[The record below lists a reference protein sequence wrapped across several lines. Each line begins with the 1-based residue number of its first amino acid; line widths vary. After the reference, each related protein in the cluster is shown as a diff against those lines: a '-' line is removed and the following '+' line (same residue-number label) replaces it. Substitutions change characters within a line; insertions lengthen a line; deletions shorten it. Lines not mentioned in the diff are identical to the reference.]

1 MEWNRLVNRLQTVQL
16 QLRSSPEGRSGISSF
31 LDDDNITVR
40 EWSAGFAL
48 AWDPIPARAEF
59 ERLAADESSLAGFE
73 AKITLREFDAG
84 RLNMTWSPRGRD

>member
-1 MEWNRLVNRLQTVQL
+1 VESVGEPAPD
-16 QLRSSPEGRSGISSF
+16 SPASASVIAGGSVGISSF
-31 LDDDNITVR
+31 LGDDNISAR

-48 AWDPIPARAEF
+48 AWDLILARAEL

-84 RLNMTWSPRGRD
+84 RLNMTRSPRGRD